1 MQCRQCRGENPA
13 EAKFCLH
20 CGTPQALRCASCSQD
35 LPAEARFCLACGA
48 AIGSPAARRA
58 QPPPASGSTASLTTA
73 PRPRPAPSAPA
84 VPLPAT
90 LGAGRYQVK
99 RFLGEGARKRVYLAR
114 DTSLDSD
121 VAVAVVKTEGL
132 DADGLIRI
140 RREAQAMGRL
150 RDHPNIVPVFD
161 IGQEG
166 AQPYIVS
173 QLLEGGSVADRLQE
187 LEAHR
192 LPIEEAVRIAS
203 EIASALEHAHRL
215 GIVHRDLKPGN
226 VWLSRDGTAKLGDF
240 GLAVALDQSRLTQ
253 EGMLVGTVAYM
264 PPEQAMGRSPDAR
277 SDLYTLGAMLYE
289 MVAGRPPF
297 LGDDAVT
304 VISQHVSTPPVA
316 PSWHNPEVPPAL
328 EGLIQQLLAKDPTAR
343 VQRASDVAL
352 ALQRIESAPAESP
365 APPAATGPAR
375 DARRRAAWGR
385 FVGRREELDQLK
397 EALEDAIA
405 GRGSMAMLVG
415 EPGIGKSRLAEE
427 FAVYARLRGAQMLS
441 GRSYE
446 GAVEAAYSP
455 FVEAFR
461 RYVRQR
467 PDAELRRELGD
478 GAPEVASLV
487 SEIRQRFPDLPTSTP
502 LQGDAERQ
510 RLFGSVTE
518 FLRAAT
524 LAAPLVLHLDDLHW
538 ADKPSLLL
546 LRHLARHLGSE
557 RLLIVGS
564 YRDVELERTHPLA
577 EVLGTMRRETPFR
590 RILLRGLPTADV
602 VAYLTALADED
613 PDPEIMERRKQLAAA
628 LHRETEGNPF
638 FIGEVLSHLVESGKL
653 YWDGSHWRTNVTSTS
668 ELGIPEGVRE
678 VVGRRLSAVSEV
690 CNRALTVAS
699 AMPGGFT
706 WDVLRATVE
715 EEEAALLDAFEEALA
730 ARLIRERD
738 GGQVTSYEFT
748 HALIRQTLYEE
759 LSPPRRVLLH
769 RHIAE
774 RLEALHAANPGP
786 ALAELAHHYFQAA
799 PGGDV
804 GKAVDYAVRA
814 GARAVSVAAFEEGAG
829 HYERAL
835 QALELARGDQPER
848 ECQVLL
854 ALADAHGRV
863 GALDAARA
871 AAGRVSELA
880 RAQGSAELLAEAA
893 LHFGSEHVPAF
904 ERDAHRLQMLEEA
917 LAALGSEASELS
929 VRLLRRLVIEHM
941 FVDVAAAE
949 EVAERA
955 IEIARRLGE
964 PRALAYAIHAR
975 HLSLGAA
982 ERVEE
987 RVLLSSELVE
997 VSRRAGLADLQVF
1010 GHGSLHFDLL
1020 EKGDAAGARAQLEDY
1035 VALAKQT
1042 RQPVALWLAGVYR
1055 GLWALL
1061 EGRFE
1066 EGERIANE
1074 TAELAR
1080 RFEHPGGP
1088 QFQAIQ
1094 LSRVRAEQGRL
1105 EEMIP
1110 VVEAIVKA
1118 TPLSGWRARLVQLY
1132 AEFGREADARRELDA
1147 LAADDFAAVPVDAL
1161 WLLSFCWLA
1170 EACAVLRDRERAHEI
1185 YGRLL
1190 PHAKRNVVVA
1200 NAAVNG
1206 SVERSLGQLAAVLG
1220 RYAEAERHF
1229 DAAIDFDRRLGARP
1243 LQARVQVDFA
1253 RMLLERDAAGDRPRA
1268 LRLANEALE
1277 IAQTLGMKLVT
1288 ERALALKLEAQG
1300 VDGRSTEHSVY
1311 AVASLVQAARPDL
1324 SVDAAADGTVTL
1336 VFSDMEGFSRMTES
1350 LGDLAAHRLVQEHN
1364 RIVREQTATH
1374 GGREIEL
1381 RGDGFL
1387 LAFPSAR
1394 SAALCA
1400 ISLQRGFA
1408 TRNASGRDRPIR
1420 IRVGIHTGEA
1430 IRDADKFFGKT
1441 VIQAFRIADLAAGE
1455 EILTSSVTAELLR
1468 NAGDLSFAA
1477 EREVELK
1484 GLDGSHR
1491 VVALEWRG
1499 DVVGL
1504 EV

>member
-20 CGTPQALRCASCSQD
+20 CGTPQALRCARCGQD
-35 LPAEARFCLACGA
+35 LPAEARFCLACGEA
-48 AIGSPAARRA
+48 VGPPAARRTET
-58 QPPPASGSTASLTTA
+58 PSASGSAPSLTAA
-73 PRPRPAPSAPA
+73 PRPRPTPAASAR
-84 VPLPAT
+84 PLPET

-99 RFLGEGARKRVYLAR
+99 GFLGEGARKRVYLAR

-173 QLLEGGSVADRLQE
+173 QLLEGGSVADRLNE
-187 LEAHR
+187 LEARR

-203 EIASALEHAHRL
+203 EISSALDHAHRL

-226 VWLSRDGTAKLGDF
+226 VWLARDGTAKLGDF

-277 SDLYTLGAMLYE
+277 SDLYALGAMLYE

-316 PSWHNPEVPPAL
+316 PSWHNPAVPPAL
-328 EGLIQQLLAKDPTAR
+328 EALIQQLLAKDPTAR
-343 VQRASDVAL
+343 PQRASDVAQ
-352 ALQRIESAPAESP
+352 ALQRIETAPAESP
-365 APPAATGPAR
+365 APPPTTGPAR

-385 FVGRREELDQLK
+385 FVGRRAELEQLK

-405 GRGSMAMLVG
+405 GRGSLAMLVG
-415 EPGIGKSRLAEE
+415 EPGIGKTRLAEE
-427 FAVYARLRGAQMLS
+427 FAVYARLRGAQVLS

-446 GAVEAAYSP
+446 GAIEAAYSP

-467 PDAELRRELGD
+467 PDAELRRELGE
-478 GAPEVASLV
+478 GAPEVANLV
-487 SEIRQRFPDLPTSTP
+487 SEIRQRFPDLPSSPP

-510 RLFGSVTE
+510 RLFASVTE

-538 ADKPSLLL
+538 ADKPSLLM
-546 LRHLARHLGSE
+546 LRHLARHLGGE
-557 RLLIVGS
+557 RLLILGS

-577 EVLGTMRRETPFR
+577 EVLGTLRREAPFR

-613 PDPEIMERRKQLAAA
+613 TDPELMERRKQLAAA

-678 VVGRRLSAVSEV
+678 VVGRRLSAVSEA
-690 CNRALTVAS
+690 CNRVLTVAS

-715 EEEAALLDAFEEALA
+715 EEEASLLDAFEEALA

-738 GGQVTSYEFT
+738 GGHVTSYEFT

-786 ALAELAHHYFQAA
+786 ASAELAHHFFQAA
-799 PGGDV
+799 PGGDI

-814 GARAVSVAAFEEGAG
+814 GERAVSVAAFEEAVG

-835 QALELARGDQPER
+835 QALELARGEEPER
-848 ECQVLL
+848 QSQVLL
-854 ALADAHGRV
+854 ALAEAHARAG
-863 GALDAARA
+863 GYDAART
-871 AAGRVSELA
+871 AAGRVLELA
-880 RAQGSAELLAEAA
+880 RRLGSAELQAEAA
-893 LHFGSEHVPAF
+893 LHFGSEHTPSF
-904 ERDAHRLQMLEEA
+904 ELDAQRVQLLEEA
-917 LAALGSEASELS
+917 LEALGSQENELT
-929 VRLLRRLVIEHM
+929 VRLLRRLVIEYM
-941 FVDVAAAE
+941 FVDAEAAGR
-949 EVAERA
+949 VGDRA
-955 IEIARRLGE
+955 IAIARRLGE
-964 PRALAYAIHAR
+964 PRPLAYALSAR
-975 HLSLGAA
+975 HMSLGAA

-987 RVLLSSELVE
+987 RVSLSTELVE
-997 VSRRAGLADLQVF
+997 VSRRAGLTDLQSF

-1020 EKGDAAGARAQLEDY
+1020 EMGEAAAARAQLEGF
-1035 VALAKQT
+1035 VTLARQT
-1042 RQPVALWLAGVYR
+1042 REPVSLWLAGVYR

-1066 EGERIANE
+1066 EAERIANE
-1074 TAELAR
+1074 TAEFAR
-1080 RFEHPGGP
+1080 RFEHAGGP

-1094 LSRVRAEQGRL
+1094 ISRVRAEQGRL
-1105 EEMIP
+1105 EEMLP

-1147 LAADDFAAVPVDAL
+1147 LAADDFAAIPVDSL

-1170 EACAVLRDRERAHEI
+1170 EACAVLRDRERAEI
-1185 YGRLL
+1185 LYERLL
-1190 PHAKRNVVVA
+1190 PHARRNVVVA

-1206 SVERSLGQLAAVLG
+1206 SVERSLGQLAATLG
-1220 RYAEAERHF
+1220 RYADAERHF
-1229 DAAIDFDRRLGARP
+1229 VAAIDFDRRIGARP

-1253 RMLLERDAAGDRPRA
+1253 RMLLDRGGSGDRARA
-1268 LRLANEALE
+1268 LRLANDALE
-1277 IAQTLGMKLVT
+1277 VAQALGMKLVT

-1300 VDGRSTEHSVY
+1300 VDAASTEHSVY
-1311 AVASLVQAARPDL
+1311 AVASVVQAARPDM

-1350 LGDLAAHRLVQEHN
+1350 LGDIAAHRLVQEHN
-1364 RIVREQTATH
+1364 RIVRDQTAAH

-1387 LAFPSAR
+1387 LAFSSAR

-1400 ISLQRGFA
+1400 IALQRGFA
-1408 TRNASGRDRPIR
+1408 ARNASGGARPIR

-1430 IRDADKFFGKT
+1430 IRDADKFFGRT

-1455 EILTSSVTAELLR
+1455 EILTSSVTAELLG
-1468 NAGDLSFAA
+1468 NAGDLRFSGG
-1477 EREVELK
+1477 REVELK
-1484 GLDGSHR
+1484 GLEGRHR
-1491 VVALEWRG
+1491 VLALEWRQG
-1499 DVVGL
+1499 
-1504 EV
+1504 